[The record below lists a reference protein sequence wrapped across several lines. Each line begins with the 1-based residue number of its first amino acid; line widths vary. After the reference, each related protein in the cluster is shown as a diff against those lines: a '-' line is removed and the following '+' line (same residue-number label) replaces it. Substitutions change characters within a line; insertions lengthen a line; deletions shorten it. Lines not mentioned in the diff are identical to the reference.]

1 MAPKPFMAGNSRLF
15 DPRGLGQPPA
25 KGHFWRVVQPWVYSL
40 VGLLFVAV
48 VLALF
53 YPTWKRGQHMK
64 AQTEFLQ
71 KDINRKQ
78 EELANLQEE
87 AGRLKDD
94 PFTVERMSRDTL
106 NVARPGEVIFKFQ
119 PYRTNALTP
128 QEGSLPAAPME
139 AKKKP

>member
-1 MAPKPFMAGNSRLF
+1 MAGNSRLF
-15 DPRGLGQPPA
+15 DPRDLGQPPA
-25 KGHFWRVVQPWVYSL
+25 KGHFWRILQPWVYAL

-64 AQTEFLQ
+64 THMENVQR
-71 KDINRKQ
+71 DINLKK
-78 EELANLQEE
+78 EELCGLQDE

-119 PYRTNALTP
+119 PYRTNALNP
-128 QEGSLPAAPME
+128 QDGRIPSAPVE